1 MTSAGKMRYD
11 PESLEGAG
19 FLSAA
24 GHVMRRGAAA
34 FFIGALGLAGLAEAV
49 EDSRPPKPRP
59 MVLAVRAP
67 AEVAASAT
75 LAGTDAKAT
84 DDTQSAATEDLPAI
98 RGPYIVA
105 DAESGRV
112 IEEYDALRPWY
123 PASTSKL
130 MTLYTVFKAVKAGQI
145 RLDTRI
151 LYSANAAAEPASK
164 MGFRPGTTLTLDN
177 ALKMMMVK
185 SANDV
190 AVAVAEAV
198 GGSVEGFAYKMN
210 LASQALGMTRSHWVN
225 PHGLPDLGQ
234 VTTARDMALLGR
246 ALLVE
251 FPEHRE
257 YLRLPAIKIGGRVLK
272 NYNAL
277 LERYEGA
284 TGMKT
289 GFICASGYNLVA
301 SARRGGRE
309 LIAVVFG
316 EYGGKARTRRAAELL
331 DEGFASGVT
340 VTDAPVMIADAQSGK
355 TFDAPLDMRPYVC
368 GPRTRVASEANEDD
382 DGAGAVTPEQSHL
395 SVLPIYI
402 GPPVAVSAIVPAV
415 FGEAAFV
422 APIPRPRPDPNAPG
436 DAAAVM
442 NAFAPI
448 DQGAETTAPAAAIGA
463 AAGSASPLYSV
474 LPR

>member
-1 MTSAGKMRYD
+1 
-11 PESLEGAG
+11 
-19 FLSAA
+19 
-24 GHVMRRGAAA
+24 MRRGTAA
-34 FFIGALGLAGLAEAV
+34 FLIGVLGFAAIAVAAEDA
-49 EDSRPPKPRP
+49 RLPKPRP
-59 MVLAVRAP
+59 VVLAVRAP
-67 AEVAASAT
+67 AEVTASAT

-84 DDTQSAATEDLPAI
+84 ADTQAAATEDLPAI

-130 MTLYTVFKAVKAGQI
+130 MTLYTVFKAVKTGQI

-185 SANDV
+185 SANDI

-210 LASQALGMTRSHWVN
+210 LASQALGMTRSRWVN

-234 VTTARDMALLGR
+234 ITTARDMALLGR

-355 TFDAPLDMRPYVC
+355 TFDTPLDMRPYVC
-368 GPRTRVASEANEDD
+368 GPRRTRVASEANEDD
-382 DGAGAVTPEQSHL
+382 DGAGAATPEQSHL

-402 GPPVAVSAIVPAV
+402 GPPVQVSALVPAV

-422 APIPRPRPDPNAPG
+422 APIPRARPDPNAP
-436 DAAAVM
+436 DRAVM
-442 NAFAPI
+442 NAFAPV
-448 DQGAETTAPAAAIGA
+448 DQGAQATAPAAAIGA
-463 AAGSASPLYSV
+463 AIGSPSPLYSV